1 MLSASILAKKEIP
14 MPYELS
20 WYKPDHILYMKSP
33 LNISEEDTRSADEA
47 IHRYMTEAKTRQVHI
62 IIDDTEVSSMPGIL
76 VTQTL
81 KTLKHPKMG
90 WTVVVGQNNKVYRMM
105 YTITCH
111 LQRLP
116 LYLADTMDEAI
127 TFLEKTQERSG

>member
-1 MLSASILAKKEIP
+1 

-20 WYKPDHILYMKSP
+20 WYKPDQILYLKAASDV
-33 LNISEEDTRSADEA
+33 SEDDTRKADNA
-47 IHRYMTEAKTRQVHI
+47 IHQHMTQSKARKVHI
-62 IIDDTEVSSMPGIL
+62 IIDDTELASMPGIL

-90 WTVVVGQNNKVYRMM
+90 WTVVIGQNNKVHRMM

-127 TFLEKTQERSG
+127 LFLEKAQSE